1 MTVVLELEPEV
12 EEALQKK
19 AIADGKDVQNYI
31 EDSLRKLALQ
41 PSLDEI
47 LAPFRREVA
56 ESGITDDE
64 LDALVE
70 EAREEIYQEKLA
82 KERE

>member
-47 LAPFRREVA
+47 LAPIRKNFE
-56 ESGITDDE
+56 ESGMSEEDLDDLIE
-64 LDALVE
+64 SERQAMWE
-70 EAREEIYQEKLA
+70 EKNG
-82 KERE
+82 K